1 MPLTVLGVS
10 DYKPLTNEG
19 GIVASD
25 KLLRPYGHHR
35 EPL

>member
-25 KLLRPYGHHR
+25 KLLRP
-35 EPL
+35 